1 MNTLE
6 ACDILQRIVDE
17 ASDYLKDLNAQFKL
31 LDTDEEV
38 EADTITQEEASTMA
52 ENLLASVQEL
62 EDIADLCVLQL

>member
-6 ACDILQRIVDE
+6 ACDILQRIVDD
-17 ASDYLKDLNAQFKL
+17 ASDYLKDLDAQFKL

-38 EADTITQEEASTMA
+38 EADTITQEEVSTMV

-62 EDIADLCVLQL
+62 EDTANL

>member
-31 LDTDEEV
+31 LDTDEDV
-38 EADTITQEEASTMA
+38 EADTITQEEASTMV

-62 EDIADLCVLQL
+62 EDIANL

>member
-6 ACDILQRIVDE
+6 ACDILRRIVDD
-17 ASDYLKDLNAQFKL
+17 ASDYLKDLDAQFKL

-38 EADTITQEEASTMA
+38 EADTITQEEVSTMV

-62 EDIADLCVLQL
+62 EDIANL